1 MFALEESPCE
11 LDPLSQLF
19 LAERRFDGQVELDVE
34 VRPPLI
40 VSAIRV
46 KTVFH

>member
-1 MFALEESPCE
+1 MLALEESPGKH
-11 LDPLSQLF
+11 DPLPQLLF
-19 LAERRFDGQVELDVE
+19 AERRLDGQVELDVE
-34 VRPPLI
+34 IRPSLI